1 MRFLAILKQ
10 RCPRCLRGRVFV
22 GLLRMNQYCSECG
35 LTFEREPGYFVGAMY
50 VSYSLAIITVVPTW
64 RVMML
69 MGVSGWGILLAI
81 SVQLVLCSPLLFRY
95 SRVIWLHFDQ
105 LVHPR

>member
-10 RCPRCLRGRVFV
+10 RCPRCLQGKVFV
-22 GLLRMNQYCSECG
+22 SLLRMNQCCPECG

-50 VSYSLAIITVVPTW
+50 VSYSLAIVAVVPTW
-64 RVMML
+64 RVMVL
-69 MGVSGWGILLAI
+69 MGVSDWGILLAI
-81 SVQLVLCSPLLFRY
+81 GFQLVLCSPLLFRY

-105 LVHPR
+105 LIHPH